1 VLGGEP
7 EAVMQTPSPWATKAD
22 VEAPYVNLAT
32 MHADLRAV
40 QAVLTELR
48 DRRPWWRRLF
58 TAGAMIAAV
67 VAVSAEAQADFKTGN
82 QLYADCTSEEGA
94 SARVYCSGYIAAIAD
109 AAAWGPPWGV
119 FGYIQCPRDTVT
131 LGQMSDVVVR
141 FLAAHPERRA
151 LGAAGLVAQALSEAF
166 PCSK

>member
-1 VLGGEP
+1 
-7 EAVMQTPSPWATKAD
+7 MQTPSPWATKAD

-82 QLYADCTSEEGA
+82 QLYADCTSEEG
-94 SARVYCSGYIAAIAD
+94 
-109 AAAWGPPWGV
+109 
-119 FGYIQCPRDTVT
+119 
-131 LGQMSDVVVR
+131 L
-141 FLAAHPERRA
+141 A
-151 LGAAGLVAQALSEAF
+151 LGCTALGTSRRSRTQRHGARRGASSATYNAHETL
-166 PCSK
+166 